1 MMCWLIIDSNRVG
14 TSIQGDGDIGKIG
27 ANSAVM
33 KQMRDSVDLEGEP
46 LEA

>member
-1 MMCWLIIDSNRVG
+1 MSNDVLVNNRVG
-14 TSIQGDGDIGKIG
+14 TSIQGDGDIGEIG

-33 KQMRDSVDLEGEP
+33 KQRWDSMDLPREP